1 MSDLRTRI
9 AAAIK
14 EAHSELNF
22 SLEESWDNKCLRL
35 ADAVIRGLVLEV
47 EDGECSHCHAMLP
60 GCRYVTEYG
69 SK

>member
-22 SLEESWDNKCLRL
+22 SLKESWDDKCLRL
-35 ADAVIRGLVLEV
+35 ADAVIRELVLEV
-47 EDGECSHCHAMLP
+47 EDGECSHCHTMLP